1 MPVINFSYS
10 DLCKLLEREV
20 PIDTLRTRLPMI
32 GADLN
37 AADEGVD
44 ELSFEFFPDRPDL
57 YSVEGI
63 ARALRSFLGDG
74 TEHGEY
80 HADSSDVTIE
90 VDSSVEDVRPFIW
103 SAIVEELTID
113 DPLIRSMMDLQEKLH
128 LTLGRNRRKVAIGIH
143 DMSAVE
149 PPFTYK
155 AVL

>member
-37 AADEGVD
+37 VADENVD
-44 ELSFEFFPDRPDL
+44 EMSFEFFPDRPDL

-74 TEHGEY
+74 GDRREY
-80 HADSSDVTIE
+80 HANPSEVTIE
-90 VDSSVEDVRPFIW
+90 VDSSVDDVRPFIW
-103 SAIVEELTID
+103 SAIVEDLTID
-113 DPLIRSMMDLQEKLH
+113 DPLIRSIMDLQEKLH
-128 LTLGRNRRKVAIGIH
+128 QIGRAHV
-143 DMSAVE
+143 
-149 PPFTYK
+149 
-155 AVL
+155 